1 MAKRLMLIALS
12 IILYTRGRNGQAAA
26 AGQDTVTGAG
36 AQTDYPG
43 VPQSSLDEVTMTE
56 GNASRPLVVFQ
67 STCPKY
73 QPGYM
78 ALRPVDKNPFE
89 RFQGRS
95 ISWVNFS
102 FSNAATMRVRLLAPG
117 KIPSA
122 ASVRVL
128 PSRRNVTPT
137 VAGDMISFT
146 LTQPG
151 QYSLEVGDKGYQ
163 QGLVLFANPPE
174 TGQPDP
180 AAGDYCLLT
189 NATAAQI
196 NAVAATHSG
205 IYFTSGV
212 HDIGVYRVPTHIQ
225 NIYFAPGSWVYGA
238 LVLDG
243 HPPAKIFGRGVLSE
257 AKLNY
262 RQSHMV
268 EAINHSDQIDLEG
281 IVLADTRFF
290 SVRLLGTNNTVRW
303 IKTIGGWTYNTD
315 GIAAFGGSTVSHCF
329 IWANDDSIKPYANNL
344 RISDCVV
351 WQLNNGAVI
360 QLGWGNDKATN
371 VTIRHI
377 DVLHAEWNNDA
388 ANRGV
393 VSCIG
398 DKFGKGDMESWQ
410 RSFLIKGLVTET
422 PVPFIFNIRPNPAS
436 PDQMHDITF
445 KNWNV
450 AMDLSQDWPNRIE
463 GGSAASPF
471 TGFMFDNVVLNGVK
485 LTASNWKQA
494 GHFATKNLA
503 PAGFR

>member
-1 MAKRLMLIALS
+1 MAKMPGMIALS
-12 IILYTRGRNGQAAA
+12 IILLAYGRREEAAE
-26 AGQDTVTGAG
+26 AGQKT
-36 AQTDYPG
+36 TDYPG
-43 VPQSSLDEVTMTE
+43 VPQSSLYEVTVTE

-67 STCPKY
+67 STCPMY
-73 QPGYM
+73 QAGYM
-78 ALRPVDKNPFE
+78 NLRPVDQNPFQ

-102 FSNAATMRVRLLAPG
+102 LSNAATIHVRLLAPG
-117 KIPSA
+117 RITPAVSVKI
-122 ASVRVL
+122 L
-128 PSRRNVTPT
+128 PSRMDVKPD
-137 VAGDMISFT
+137 VDGDTISFT

-151 QYSLEVGDKGYQ
+151 QYSVEIGDKGYQ
-163 QGLVLFANPPE
+163 HGLVLFANPLE
-174 TGQPDP
+174 TDQPDP
-180 AAGDYCLLT
+180 AAGNYCRLT

-196 NAVAATHSG
+196 NAVATTYSG
-205 IYFTSGV
+205 IYFTGGV
-212 HDIGVYRVPTHIQ
+212 HDIGVYHVPTHIK

-238 LVLDG
+238 LILDG

-257 AKLNY
+257 ARLNY

-281 IVLADTRFF
+281 IVLADTKFF
-290 SVRLLGTNNTVRW
+290 TVRLLGTNNTVRW

-315 GIAAFGGSTVSHCF
+315 GIAAFGGSTVAHCF

-344 RISDCVV
+344 QISDCVV

-388 ANRGV
+388 ANRGI

-398 DKFGKGDMESWQ
+398 DKFAKGGLESWQ
-410 RSFLIKGLVTET
+410 RSYLIEDLVTET

-436 PDQMHDITF
+436 PDQMQDITF
-445 KNWNV
+445 KDWNV
-450 AMDLSQDWPNRIE
+450 KMNLNQDWSNRIE
-463 GGSAASPF
+463 GGSPANPF
-471 TGFMFDNVVLNGVK
+471 TGFRFDNVVLNGMK
-485 LTASNWKQA
+485 LTASNWKQT
-494 GHFATKNLA
+494 GRFATKNLA
-503 PAGFR
+503 PPAFQ